1 MNMYS
6 PRHYIHMADNIRS
19 WLIELDL
26 NIESKRA
33 STKHVKSAA
42 FVITNLI
49 HLFQADNHKFKRH
62 LFIKA
67 IDDGLKY
74 YPQNMYW
81 KKTKADIEAMP

>member
-6 PRHYIHMADNIRS
+6 QRHYIHMADNIRS

-26 NIESKRA
+26 NIESKTA